1 MSETVKVMGVDE
13 SKTMPAV
20 IVAHLKGSSFE
31 VVAGSETMKRLLDAD
46 NGVCV
51 IMVSSMAAE
60 KTAQVCLKMEAKS
73 FFQKLLM
80 KDTMLAMLNNVCQNA
95 GVAL

>member
-20 IVAHLKGSSFE
+20 IGAHLKGSSFE
-31 VVAGSETMKRLLDAD
+31 IVARSETMKRLLDAD
-46 NGVCV
+46 NAFCV
-51 IMVSSMAAE
+51 IMVSSMGTQ
-60 KTAQVCLKMEAKS
+60 KTVQVCLKMGAKI
-73 FFQKLLM
+73 FLQKLLM
-80 KDTMLAMLNNVCQNA
+80 KNRMLAMLNNVCQDA